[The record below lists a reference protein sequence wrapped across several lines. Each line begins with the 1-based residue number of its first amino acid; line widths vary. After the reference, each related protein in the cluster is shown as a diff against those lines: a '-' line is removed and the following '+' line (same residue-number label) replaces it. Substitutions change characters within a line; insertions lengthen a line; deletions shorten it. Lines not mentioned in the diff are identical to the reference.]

1 MPDLRW
7 VDGPVHCTD
16 LVDETG
22 KVFGYVGPIAGGVR
36 GYVVQSGSEWPPRCA
51 GFADHPDPEAAR
63 AWVEAA
69 VATRSVRPVRVARRA
84 GEGPAQA

>member
-7 VDGPVHCTD
+7 IEGPLHCTD

-22 KVFGYVGPIAGGVR
+22 KVLGYVGPRAGGLR
-36 GYVVQSGSEWPPRCA
+36 GYVVQSGSEWPPRSPA
-51 GFADHPDPEAAR
+51 FTDHPAADAAR

-69 VATRSVRPVRVARRA
+69 VAARAVRPVRILRA
-84 GEGPAQA
+84 GDG